1 MFSLDFFYKKQIPPE
16 HVHEVKWW
24 SFNLEETFDR
34 LSSSDKGM
42 TEILVKKKKEK
53 FGFNILPRKESRGL
67 KEMALEQLKSS
78 MILVLIG
85 AVLISLILGDQLDA
99 AVIALALI
107 INIIFSFWQEYKT
120 SRALLFLQKIVLNRS
135 RVLRNGAEVLIN
147 SQELVPGDV
156 VFLAAGDRVPADL
169 RLLKINNLKI
179 DEAALTGESE
189 ARKKHMHALKDNII
203 LAERENMAFMGTLVA
218 EGSGVG
224 IVINT
229 GLKTEIGKIAELVST
244 TQEDKTPLQI
254 KLNALAF
261 FLTKIILAVAVFIF
275 ILGLFSGHSF
285 LEMFTTAIAVAV
297 AAMPESLVLT
307 VTVMLAISMQ
317 RILKTNAL
325 VKTLLGVEV
334 LGSTTVVC
342 VDKTGT
348 LTEGNMEVTRLI
360 TEDLE
365 IDTRSDIP
373 TLDAKSA
380 EEQLLLLRIGVL
392 CNDGYITQQN
402 EKNKINDLVVS
413 GNLTER
419 ALLLAGHHVGLEQS
433 ALIKEQP
440 RIDEIPF
447 DSEKKF
453 MMTLHNLDEQNN
465 IIYLKGAPEKVLIFC
480 NYVYSHHIKNHLEL
494 NEERR
499 AKFVAAYEAL
509 SKEGLRVLAIG
520 YKKIPAH
527 IDAISD
533 QAINDK
539 IKNQLIYKKSESLT
553 ESKQAMKDLYTNFV
567 LVGLV
572 GMSDP
577 LRVGVKETLE
587 LTAKAG
593 LKTVMITGDNK
604 FTAQKIATE
613 LGLDVKDGHLLD
625 GSELEKISMTELV
638 TRVKEINVY
647 SRTTPEQ
654 KLKIVKAWQE
664 NGAVV
669 AMTGDGINDTPALK
683 QADIGLALGTGSDV
697 AREVADVILLDNNFA
712 TILAAIKEGRIIFEN
727 IKKTILYFLSDSFT
741 EVFIISFALLA
752 RLPLPLLASQIIW
765 VNLIDDTFPALAL
778 SQDPVHKDVMRDKPV
793 KKNHPLINLEM
804 KSLIIIISLVISSF
818 IILCFYL
825 FWQHDNAKLDL
836 ARTIVFTIHGLD
848 TLLYTFC
855 LRDLSKPFW
864 RTNLFSNK
872 MLLFAIGLGFLLQ
885 IVVIYN
891 GFLQKI
897 FHTVPLGFWHW
908 VLILAINAVVI
919 LVIELIKWL
928 FIRFKWQSIKT
939 RV

>member
-1 MFSLDFFYKKQIPPE
+1 MFSLDFFYKKQTPPE
-16 HVHEVKWW
+16 HLHEVKWW

-34 LSSSDKGM
+34 LSSSEKGI
-42 TEILVKKKKEK
+42 TEILVKKKQEK
-53 FGFNILPRKESRGL
+53 FGRNILPRKETRGL

-120 SRALLFLQKIVLNRS
+120 SRALLSLQKIVLNKS

-169 RLLKINNLKI
+169 RLSKTNNLKI

-189 ARKKHMHALKDNII
+189 VRQKHTRALKDNII

-261 FLTKIILAVAVFIF
+261 FLTKIILVVAVFIF

-297 AAMPESLVLT
+297 AAMPEGLVLT

-325 VKTLLGVEV
+325 VKTLLGAEV

-373 TLDAKSA
+373 ALDAKSA

-392 CNDGYITQQN
+392 CNDSYIAQHK
-402 EKNKINDLVVS
+402 EKIKTDDLS

-419 ALLLAGHHVGLEQS
+419 ALLLAGHHLGLEQS

-440 RIDEIPF
+440 RIDEISF

-453 MMTLHNLDEQNN
+453 MMTLHTLDEKNN
-465 IIYLKGAPEKVLIFC
+465 IIYLKGAPEKVLIFS
-480 NYVYSHHIKNHLEL
+480 NYVYSHNIKNHLEL

-499 AKFVAAYEAL
+499 AKFIAAYEAL

-533 QAINDK
+533 QTINDK
-539 IKNQLIYKKSESLT
+539 IRAQVVGKNLEPVNDF
-553 ESKQAMKDLYTNFV
+553 KQEMKDLYTNFV

-577 LRVGVKETLE
+577 LRIGVKETLA
-587 LTAKAG
+587 LTTKAG
-593 LKTVMITGDNK
+593 LKTVVITGDNK
-604 FTAQKIATE
+604 FTAQKISTE

-638 TRVKEINVY
+638 ARAKEINVY

-697 AREVADVILLDNNFA
+697 AREVADVILLDNNFV

-741 EVFIISFALLA
+741 EVFIISFALVA
-752 RLPLPLLASQIIW
+752 KLPLPLLASQIIW

-872 MLLFAIGLGFLLQ
+872 MLLFAIGFGFLLQ
-885 IVVIYN
+885 IAVIYN

>member
-1 MFSLDFFYKKQIPPE
+1 MFPLDFFYKRQPKPE
-16 HVHEVKWW
+16 HLHEVKWW

-34 LSSSDKGM
+34 LSSSEEGM
-42 TEILVKKKKEK
+42 TEILVKKKQEK
-53 FGFNILPRKESRGL
+53 FGRNILPHKEKRGP
-67 KEMALEQLKSS
+67 KEMLLEQFKSS
-78 MILVLIG
+78 MILVLLA
-85 AVLISLILGDQLDA
+85 AVFISLILGDTLDA
-99 AVIALALI
+99 TVIALALI
-107 INIIFSFWQEYKT
+107 INIIFSFWQEYKA
-120 SRALLFLQKIVLNRS
+120 SHALLSLQKIVLNKS
-135 RVLRNGAEVLIN
+135 RVLRHGVEVLIN
-147 SQELVPGDV
+147 NEELVPGDV
-156 VFLAAGDRVPADL
+156 VVLAAGDRVPADV
-169 RLLKINNLKI
+169 RIFKINNLKI
-179 DEAALTGESE
+179 VEAALNGESE
-189 ARKKHMHALKDNII
+189 ARKKQAHVLKDNII

-224 IVINT
+224 VVVNT
-229 GLKTEIGKIAELVST
+229 GLKTEIGKIAELVFAT
-244 TQEDKTPLQI
+244 KEEKTPLQI
-254 KLNALAF
+254 RLNNLAL
-261 FLTKIILAVAVFIF
+261 FLTKVILAVVVFIF

-285 LEMFTTAIAVAV
+285 LEMFTITIAVAV
-297 AAMPESLVLT
+297 AAMPEGLVLT
-307 VTVMLAISMQ
+307 VTVMLAFSMQ
-317 RILKTNAL
+317 RILKTNVL
-325 VKTLLGVEV
+325 VKTLLGAEV

-360 TEDLE
+360 TEDPE
-365 IDTRSDIP
+365 IDARSDVP
-373 TLDAKSA
+373 ALDANSA

-392 CNDGYITQQN
+392 CNDGYIAQHK
-402 EKNKINDLVVS
+402 EKIKIDDLS

-419 ALLLAGHHVGLEQS
+419 ALLLAGHHLGLEQT
-433 ALIKEQP
+433 ALVKEQP

-453 MMTLHNLDEQNN
+453 MMTLHALDEKNN

-480 NYVYSHHIKNHLEL
+480 NYVYSHKIKNHLEL
-494 NEERR
+494 HEERR
-499 AKFVAAYEAL
+499 SKFITAYENM
-509 SKEGLRVLAIG
+509 SKEGLRVLAVG

-533 QAINDK
+533 QTINDK
-539 IKNQLIYKKSESLT
+539 IKAQMVDKNLEPSNDF
-553 ESKQAMKDLYTNFV
+553 KQAMKELYTNFV

-577 LRVGVKETLE
+577 LRVGVKEVLD

-593 LKTVMITGDNK
+593 LKTVVITGDNK

-613 LGLDVKDGHLLD
+613 LGLDAKDDHLLD
-625 GSELEKISMTELV
+625 GAELEKISMTELMA
-638 TRVKEINVY
+638 RVKEVNVY

-727 IKKTILYFLSDSFT
+727 IKKTILYFLSDSLT
-741 EVFIISFALLA
+741 EIFIISFALLA
-752 RLPLPLLASQIIW
+752 GLPLPLLASQIIW
-765 VNLIDDTFPALAL
+765 IKLIDDTFPALAL
-778 SQDPVHKDVMRDKPV
+778 TQDPVQRDVMRDKPI

-804 KSLIIIISLVISSF
+804 KSLIIIISLIISTF
-818 IILCFYL
+818 LLLVFYF
-825 FWQHDNAKLDL
+825 FWQHDSTKLDL

-864 RTNLFSNK
+864 RTKLLSNK
-872 MLLFAIGLGFLLQ
+872 MLLVAVGFGFLMQ
-885 IVVIYN
+885 IMVIYS

-908 VLILAINAVVI
+908 ILILAINVVI
-919 LVIELIKWL
+919 ILAIELIKWL
-928 FIRFKWQSIKT
+928 FNRFKWQSAKM